1 MSVGATFWPRLGKTR
16 YQVLAAMIV
25 IRNDE
30 AGTKKPRA
38 MNENNWFAMHH
49 FIESPHAFFKVHQAQ
64 RLPEG
69 LGKD

>member
-1 MSVGATFWPRLGKTR
+1 
-16 YQVLAAMIV
+16 MIV